1 MTTDELIAE
10 MTDSLGRMSRVVDDV
25 TAVLKPSPPTPTQ
38 TVLRPMTGP
47 ELQAAINAAAVDT
60 SGKTVRI
67 LLAPKTKYLGNYQ
80 TPVKTHAQ
88 LVDRAGLGQRGE
100 PWIGAGGRE
109 ANPDL
114 PSLLDPSTNLPIV
127 TNVASRGWHW
137 RGLRVMPTGPT
148 YAQIA
153 LGSTTATDMAS
164 VAADNH
170 FLQMV
175 LEGDPVTFQRQGIRA
190 NCGLTTVR
198 LSQLLGHGAVGAD
211 GQCFIAYNGAGPF
224 LLEGNVRRALART

>member
-1 MTTDELIAE
+1 
-10 MTDSLGRMSRVVDDV
+10 
-25 TAVLKPSPPTPTQ
+25 
-38 TVLRPMTGP
+38 
-47 ELQAAINAAAVDT
+47 
-60 SGKTVRI
+60 
-67 LLAPKTKYLGNYQ
+67 
-80 TPVKTHAQ
+80 
-88 LVDRAGLGQRGE
+88 
-100 PWIGAGGRE
+100 
-109 ANPDL
+109 
-114 PSLLDPSTNLPIV
+114 V

-137 RGLRVMPTGPT
+137 RGVRVMPTGPT

-190 NCGLTTVR
+190 NCGLDSVR

-224 LLEGNVRRALART
+224 LLEGNVRRGRRRERDVRRRPVHVEAMVPSDIVVRGNWVRKNLSWLTLASKPAVKNLFEIKNGQRWLVEGTSSSATGRPARRAGRSC